1 MESFP
6 QTSLILSIIRCNE
19 NQFEMIVFLCHFKQ
33 VIHFMEQPFH
43 QQPNLP
49 VVGDVHDPLLALDL
63 LAAPRLERHEV
74 VDLGQ
79 GARPPGDLAVHQ
91 LDQHHLDSD

>member
-1 MESFP
+1 M
-6 QTSLILSIIRCNE
+6 
-19 NQFEMIVFLCHFKQ
+19 V
-33 VIHFMEQPFH
+33 QPFH

-49 VVGDVHDPLLALDL
+49 VVRDVHDPLLALDL
-63 LAAPRLERHEV
+63 LAAPRLERYEV

-91 LDQHHLDSD
+91 LDQHHLDSDFDWQHLIYSLHNEVDIGF